1 VTIPASLAGL
11 LFFTVM
17 LWPGLTYT
25 TIRERMK
32 PMIRRSPF
40 REALDVISVSLL
52 TALVVAMIVVVSHLL
67 MPRFT
72 PQPNELLFD
81 TQRYVEEELTLVG
94 AWAVVALVLSQGF
107 AAILALGLL
116 GRLFLPVFRRRRDY
130 AGLAIHESQLS
141 AWWIAFTQYPVAE
154 AIPYVGCQLSDGSYV
169 SGLLHSYSRDWEDLP
184 DRDLVLLGPIQF
196 RPPKANQVA
205 VLEGVGTVV
214 VSARNIVMI
223 TVTYQPAEAVP
234 NVNSASVV
242 DGGSPVAAVDTSDAS
257 TRAGEPGQ
265 QPSAAAVLAA
275 EHPRGPSTAQGPQ
288 HWRE

>member
-196 RPPKANQVA
+196 RPAKANQVA
-205 VLEGVGTVV
+205 VLEGVGMVV

-234 NVNSASVV
+234 NVNSASVATE
-242 DGGSPVAAVDTSDAS
+242 AARLPPS
-257 TRAGEPGQ
+257 TRQTRRHGRAGQASRRVSRFLRQEF
-265 QPSAAAVLAA
+265 
-275 EHPRGPSTAQGPQ
+275 QGFID
-288 HWRE
+288 